1 MFSHY
6 NHNENYE
13 TTSFD
18 GLISL
23 CAVYTMEAPQSPRK
37 ANIHPRSRKSIA
49 HTPIADALGD
59 KENLTVDA
67 AEVIGWTAKATTV
80 MKKSRSKSI
89 GPGGLDALLS
99 DGGNRQKVG
108 SNREI

>member
-1 MFSHY
+1 
-6 NHNENYE
+6 
-13 TTSFD
+13 
-18 GLISL
+18 
-23 CAVYTMEAPQSPRK
+23 MEAPQSPRK
-37 ANIHPRSRKSIA
+37 TNIRPRSRMSVA
-49 HTPIADALGD
+49 HIPTADALGD

-99 DGGNRQKVG
+99 DAGNRQKVG
-108 SNREI
+108 SNREL